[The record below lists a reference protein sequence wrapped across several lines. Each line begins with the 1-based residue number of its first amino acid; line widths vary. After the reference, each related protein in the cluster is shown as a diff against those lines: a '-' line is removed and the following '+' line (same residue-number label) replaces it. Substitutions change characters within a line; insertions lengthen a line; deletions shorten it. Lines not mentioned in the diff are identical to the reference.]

1 MHRAPAY
8 WARPDDFLPERWLA
22 ECSDEL
28 RTMKEAYRAFEIGP
42 RNCVA
47 QGFVMTELRVIMAC
61 LVRQFDFKPTYNEWD
76 RLHPRQ
82 GLRTYRGERVY
93 QTEEGAAHPAEH
105 YPCRVSIREI

>member
-8 WARPDDFLPERWLA
+8 WVRPDDFLSERWLA

-28 RTMKEAYRAFEIGP
+28 RPMKEAYRALEIGP

-61 LVRQFDFKPTYNEWD
+61 IVRQFDFKPAYDEWD

-93 QTEEGAAHPAEH
+93 QTEEGAAHPVEH
-105 YPCRVSIREI
+105 YSCRVAI